1 MAFSVKGEIGGNMY
15 KKTAI
20 LMLFFALLIPVGCS
34 QRTEQKADLDD
45 QIESR
50 LDNQNLKNVDAKVT
64 QDGTVELTG
73 TVQNEQQREIAES
86 TAKGVSGVRQV
97 NNLIKV
103 DKESEAADNRGMDK
117 DLDRDRDKDIENV
130 SEKSNDPWL
139 SFKTKLALYAN
150 DKVAGHD
157 INVESK
163 NGVVTLI
170 GKVPTAEAKNTA
182 VQVAKGI
189 DGVKKVNDQLQV
201 VPASLKEV
209 VEDKDDNITNN
220 INTALKKEP
229 GLNDLDL
236 DVKTNNGVVTLT
248 GEADNMN
255 QVEKAVQIARHVKGV
270 KAVNAQTVEIENK
283 GVNKP
288 AKDTKG
294 SY

>member
-1 MAFSVKGEIGGNMY
+1 MY

-45 QIESR
+45 QVESR
-50 LDNQNLKNVDAKVT
+50 LDNQNLKDVDAKVT

-73 TVQNEQQREIAES
+73 TVENEQQKALAEQ
-86 TAKGVSGVRQV
+86 TAKGVSGVSQV

-103 DKESEAADNRGMDK
+103 NYEESGNASKDIDIDRGK
-117 DLDRDRDKDIENV
+117 IDRDKDGGVENV
-130 SEKSNDPWL
+130 SERSNDSWI

-170 GKVPTAEAKNTA
+170 GKVPNADAKNTA
-182 VQVAKGI
+182 IQVAQGI

-209 VEDKDDNITNN
+209 VADKDDNITNN
-220 INTALKKEP
+220 INAALKKEP

-236 DVKTNNGVVTLT
+236 TVNTNNGVVTLT

-255 QVEKAVQIARHVKGV
+255 QLDKAIQVARHVKGV
-270 KAVNAQTVEIENK
+270 KAVNAQAVEIENK
-283 GVNKP
+283 GVNKQ
-288 AKDTKG
+288 AKDNKG

>member
-1 MAFSVKGEIGGNMY
+1 MY